1 VYSIGLDGQPVSFCP
16 PDAPC
21 VRATPVVAAA
31 PEPGALALAIAGLL
45 ALGIGRNFRKSPA

>member
-1 VYSIGLDGQPVSFCP
+1 
-16 PDAPC
+16 
-21 VRATPVVAAA
+21 VRVTPVVAAA